1 MKKRESK
8 RLGLSVLGVL
18 CTLLC
23 SCADTQY
30 YTYSGSRVCQGAGGA
45 ARSIDGIDFWIE
57 GSPAKRFQV
66 IGVITDDRR
75 GSRIAMA
82 LRNGVIAKL
91 AKQNGGDA
99 VMLARDNSEVVGS
112 ISSVSNSGYGSSYTT
127 AEATVTPYPNYITA
141 NGSAMTTGSYNS
153 SGIGISRVLTERHA
167 KYYVL
172 KYVQ

>member
-1 MKKRESK
+1 MN
-8 RLGLSVLGVL
+8 VLKITSFVTFGIL
-18 CTLLC
+18 CVLLC

-30 YTYSGSRVCQGAGGA
+30 FNYSGAKICQGTGGA
-45 ARSIDGIDFWIE
+45 ARSIDGVDFWIE
-57 GSPAKRFQV
+57 GSPARKLQV

-82 LRNGVIAKL
+82 LRNGAIAKL

-99 VMLARDNSEVVGS
+99 VMIARDNSEVIGS
-112 ISSVSNSGYGSSYTT
+112 ISSATTSGYGTSYTSGQ
-127 AEATVTPYPNYITA
+127 ATVTPYPNYINL
-141 NGSAMTTGSYNS
+141 NGSSQTSGSFNS
-153 SGIGISRVLTERHA
+153 SGLGISRVLTERHA